1 MTSLNNKGVYPL
13 FGQFIGD
20 VKNRT
25 AYLKIPIEYKIPT
38 NVQVEKFLL
47 KHNWIKKEAYY
58 KKDNFIDDEGNEIV
72 FCVNKCEDCYDYP
85 YVFEHILEFIVLA
98 EEKKHIDI

>member
-25 AYLKIPIEYKIPT
+25 AYLKLPLEYKIPT

-47 KHNWIKKEAYY
+47 KHNWIKKEAPYKDYKNMNYDYY
-58 KKDNFIDDEGNEIV
+58 IKDNFIDDEGNEIV
-72 FCVNKCEDCYDYP
+72 FCVNKCDDCHDYP
-85 YVFEHILEFIVLA
+85 YRFEHI
-98 EEKKHIDI
+98 